1 MQGMLKQCALAGAVS
16 MAVSGCATHQAS
28 APEYRLSSSS
38 AAQADGASMLQRG
51 RAQLDAGLDAL
62 AIESF
67 RAEIRSNPE
76 SANAY
81 NGLAVAYGRIG
92 RDDLAQR
99 YFETALAKD
108 PSNDKASDNLA
119 RLTGEAL
126 PSTQFASSEPA
137 EPQTYEPVAV
147 SAVDDVDAIGQLL
160 AKLDMPATAMAD
172 MPIVEASM
180 PSPLPTLSTKG
191 VLSTRYAIASA
202 QTATPVRPQPLR
214 DRPID
219 PRQAPMPA
227 LPPATLASDYRSNGT
242 RLERVSL
249 GEVRLITRSEKPVQ
263 VAAAQP
269 QFNSFGDRLA
279 TWLPKS
285 IAAEQTGNSHGMI
298 ESSVIMA
305 AVERAEA
312 GKMLASAVDAT
323 ATDPPEFAYLFF
335 QHGEDA
341 ASV

>member
-1 MQGMLKQCALAGAVS
+1 MQGMLKQCALAGCVS
-16 MAVSGCATHQAS
+16 LAVSGCATQNAG

-38 AAQADGASMLQRG
+38 AVQAEGASMLQRG

-67 RAEIRSNPE
+67 RAEIRENPE
-76 SANAY
+76 SADAY

-108 PSNDKASDNLA
+108 PSNERAHANLA
-119 RLTGEAL
+119 RLTGEAA
-126 PSTQFASSEPA
+126 STPQFAIA
-137 EPQTYEPVAV
+137 DRVEPQVFEPIAVTAIDGDVAV
-147 SAVDDVDAIGQLL
+147 GQLL
-160 AKLDMPATAMAD
+160 GKLEIPATAMAE
-172 MPIVEASM
+172 MTVVEASM
-180 PSPLPTLSTKG
+180 PSPAKSLATRG
-191 VLSTRYAIASA
+191 VLSARYAIASA
-202 QTATPVRPQPLR
+202 QMATPIRPVPLR
-214 DRPID
+214 DGPND
-219 PRQAPMPA
+219 PRQAPTPP
-227 LPPATLASDYRSNGT
+227 LPPVTLATEYRSNGT

-249 GEVRLITRSEKPVQ
+249 GEVRLITTLEKPERLATVQ
-263 VAAAQP
+263 P
-269 QFNSFGDRLA
+269 HFNSFGDRLA

-285 IAAEQTGNSHGMI
+285 IASEQTGNSHGMI

-312 GKMLASAVDAT
+312 GHSVAAVQGTTIDL
-323 ATDPPEFAYLFF
+323 PEFAYLFF
-335 QHGEDA
+335 QHREDA